1 MSDLISTRPAK
12 PSILPL
18 TTAIE
23 RVRPAAYLIG
33 LLCALAITVHA
44 TGSGRLESNLTEA
57 LIYTVIVVGLSIF
70 VGNSGIVSFG
80 HISFAMIGAYASA
93 WQTCCGPLRQVYM
106 PDLPTVLASVE
117 VPWPLAAAS
126 SSLLAGLV
134 ALAVGAPLMRLAGT
148 AASIA
153 LLSILFVTKTIY
165 ENWDGWTAGQSGI
178 VGLPL
183 YVDIWTALGFAS
195 LAILLATL
203 YRKSSFGL
211 RLQAVREDEA
221 AARSLG
227 VNAWLQKLIAFTIS
241 GFVAGLG
248 GVLYGHYL
256 GTITV
261 SMFWLDLTFLS
272 LAMLVIG
279 GIRSLTGAVIGTLFV
294 VIVRELAQTFE
305 RGVQFGA
312 NTIQVPEG
320 SGQIVLALVLLT
332 MLIFRPKGLVQDYEL
347 GETPGKE

>member
-1 MSDLISTRPAK
+1 MTDVLSPHMARHST
-12 PSILPL
+12 PSVL
-18 TTAIE
+18 TAIR

-33 LLCALAITVHA
+33 ILLALALIVHL
-44 TGSGRLESNLTEA
+44 SGFERLESNLTEA
-57 LIYTVIVVGLSIF
+57 LIYMVIVVGLSIF
-70 VGNSGIVSFG
+70 VSNSGIVSFG

-93 WQTCCGPLRQVYM
+93 WQTCCGPLRQIYM
-106 PDLPTVLASVE
+106 PDLPAALAALE
-117 VPWPLAAAS
+117 MPWPVAALI

-134 ALAVGAPLMRLAGT
+134 ALVLGAALMRLAGT

-183 YVDIWTALGFAS
+183 YVDVWTALGFAS
-195 LAILLATL
+195 VAILIATL

-227 VNAWLQKLIAFTIS
+227 VNSWLQKLIAFTIS
-241 GFVAGLG
+241 GFVAGMG

-279 GIRSLTGAVIGTLFV
+279 GIRSLTGAVVGALFV
-294 VIVRELAQTFE
+294 VVVREIATTFE
-305 RGVQFGA
+305 RGIHFGA
-312 NTIQVPEG
+312 KLVQVPEG
-320 SGQIVLALVLLT
+320 SGQIILALVLLT
-332 MLIFRPKGLVQDYEL
+332 ILIFRPQGLVKDFEL
-347 GETPGKE
+347 GEAPGKE

>member
-1 MSDLISTRPAK
+1 MSEITSVQPAETTSSPFNAALLRVK
-12 PSILPL
+12 PAL
-18 TTAIE
+18 
-23 RVRPAAYLIG
+23 YLICP
-33 LLCALAITVHA
+33 LALLAIAVHA
-44 TGSGRLESNLTEA
+44 TGISRLESSLTEA
-57 LIYTVIVVGLSIF
+57 LIYMVIVVGLSIF
-70 VGNSGIVSFG
+70 VSNSGIVSFG
-80 HISFAMIGAYASA
+80 HVSFAMIGAYASA
-93 WQTCCGPLRQVYM
+93 WQTCCGPLRQIYM
-106 PDLPTVLASVE
+106 PDLPTALASLD
-117 VPWPLAAAS
+117 VPWQVAIVTSAI
-126 SSLLAGLV
+126 LAGLF
-134 ALAVGAPLMRLAGT
+134 ALLVGAALMRLAGT

-183 YVDIWTALGFAS
+183 YVDVWTALGFAGV
-195 LAILLATL
+195 AILIATL

-227 VNAWLQKLIAFTIS
+227 VNAWLQKLVAFTIS
-241 GFVAGLG
+241 GFVAGMG

-279 GIRSLTGAVIGTLFV
+279 GIRTLTGAVVGTLFV
-294 VIVRELAQTFE
+294 VIVKEVAQTFE
-305 RGVQFGA
+305 RGIDLGA
-312 NTIQVPEG
+312 SVIQVPEG
-320 SGQIVLALVLLT
+320 SGQIVLALVLLVI
-332 MLIFRPKGLVQDYEL
+332 LIFRPQGIASDYEF
-347 GETPGKE
+347 GEKQNQD